1 MTHSCPTWRSSDLAA
16 QPPADWAKFDNGGK
30 GYLNPLEFG
39 NWLMA
44 KQGTDMTAEVERTK
58 TSKRADL
65 PAIKVLNATS
75 SQFLKRSEEHTSE
88 LPSLM
93 RNSYAVFCLKNKN
106 HYHIP

>member
-75 SQFLKRSEEHTSE
+75 SQFLKADTNGDRHVTPDE
-88 LPSLM
+88 LA
-93 RNSYAVFCLKNKN
+93 SYV
-106 HYHIP
+106 PG